1 MYCKKTYSFKPY
13 LFILLINFAH
23 DGMLNTLLTEQK
35 HLCIGDDTK
44 APLAAARTALGK
56 QTIRSVQWRYLS
68 HYRNS
73 VEKKLLTRT
82 KFLWRLR
89 PCNPASLSN
98 RSYGPWSKTIYGG
111 RPSSWFLKI
120 FILVLWL
127 SRSSNSALVDQIS
140 SKSDDVL

>member
-23 DGMLNTLLTEQK
+23 DGMLNTLLTEQE

-44 APLAAARTALGK
+44 ASLAAARTALGK

-73 VEKKLLTRT
+73 VEKNCLLAQN
-82 KFLWRLR
+82 FSDVYDH
-89 PCNPASLSN
+89 A
-98 RSYGPWSKTIYGG
+98 
-111 RPSSWFLKI
+111 
-120 FILVLWL
+120 ILLPYPIGVMGHGQKRFMAAVRHL
-127 SRSSNSALVDQIS
+127 DF
-140 SKSDDVL
+140 